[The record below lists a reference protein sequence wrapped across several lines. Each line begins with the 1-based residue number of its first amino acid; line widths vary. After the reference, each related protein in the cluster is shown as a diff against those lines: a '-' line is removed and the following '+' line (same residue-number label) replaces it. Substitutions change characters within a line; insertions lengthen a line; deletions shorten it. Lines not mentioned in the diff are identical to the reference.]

1 MAINK
6 RILSIVVPT
15 FNEERNIKYAYSE
28 ISKVMKK
35 MSRYNYEIIFVDN
48 NSTDRSREIIKT
60 LTKKDKRVTA
70 IFLSRNF
77 TSEYS
82 SHAAMKQAIGD
93 ILTIVDC
100 DLQDHPEVIPKF
112 LKKWEDG
119 YPVVVGVRNVINDTF
134 FMKYVRK
141 FFYVVFKKMANIE
154 MPLNAGTFCLLDRKV
169 LNVIIDLPEKNRFFR
184 GLRAWV
190 GFKTA
195 YVEYERRT
203 RKFGKT
209 KNSFYDYIRDAQRG
223 LLGFSFIPLDL
234 MSTLGF
240 LITFFSFIIAIGY
253 LSWVIFF
260 GNPINASIPIM
271 LSIFVFGGIQMLG
284 ISIVGKYIQIVFEEV
299 KNRPTYIVDEILND
313 HKKKNK
319 KYID

>member
-1 MAINK
+1 MANK
-6 RILSIVVPT
+6 KILSVVVPT
-15 FNEERNIKYAYSE
+15 FNEEGNIGYAYKE
-28 ISKVMKK
+28 ILKVLKTLPK
-35 MSRYNYEIIFVDN
+35 YDYEIIFVDN
-48 NSTDRSREIIKT
+48 YSTDKSRDIIKS
-60 LTKKDKRVTA
+60 LAKKDKKITA
-70 IFLSRNF
+70 IFMSRNF

-93 ILTIVDC
+93 MLTIVDC
-100 DLQDHPEVIPKF
+100 DLQDHPKIIPKF
-112 LKKWEDG
+112 IKRWEEG

-134 FMKYVRK
+134 VMKFIRK
-141 FFYVVFKKMANIE
+141 LFYVIFKKMANIE
-154 MPLNAGTFCLLDRKV
+154 MPLNAGTFWLLDRKV
-169 LNVIIDLPEKNRFFR
+169 LDVITELPERNRFFR

-195 YVEYERRT
+195 YVEYERRV

-209 KNSFYDYIRDAQRG
+209 KNTFFDYIRDAQRG

-240 LITFFSFIIAIGY
+240 LLTFFSFVLAIGY

-299 KNRPTYIVDEILND
+299 KNRPQYVIEEILNN
-313 HKKKNK
+313 HQKNK
-319 KYID
+319 K

>member
-1 MAINK
+1 MVNK
-6 RILSIVVPT
+6 KIISIVVPT
-15 FNEERNIKYAYSE
+15 YNEEDNIEYAYKE
-28 ISKVMKK
+28 IIKVLKTIP
-35 MSRYNYEIIFVDN
+35 RYDYEILFVDN
-48 NSTDRSREIIKT
+48 YSTDKSRNIIKS
-60 LTKKDKRVTA
+60 LAKRNKKITA
-70 IFLSRNF
+70 IFMSRNF

-100 DLQDHPEVIPKF
+100 DLQDHPEIIPKF
-112 LKKWEDG
+112 LKKWEEG
-119 YPVVVGVRNVINDTF
+119 FPIVIGVRNIINDTF
-134 FMKYVRK
+134 LMKYVRK
-141 FFYVVFKKMANIE
+141 LFYVIFKKMANIE

-169 LNVIIDLPEKNRFFR
+169 LDVIVDLPEKNRFFR

-195 YVEYERRT
+195 YVEYERKV

-209 KNSFYDYIRDAQRG
+209 KNSFFDYIRDAQRG

-234 MSTLGF
+234 MSTIGF
-240 LITFFSFIIAIGY
+240 TITFFSFVLAIGY

-299 KNRPTYIVDEILND
+299 KNRPSYVIEEILNN
-313 HKKKNK
+313 HKGKKQ
-319 KYID
+319 

>member
-1 MAINK
+1 MAISK
-6 RILSIVVPT
+6 KTLSIVVPT
-15 FNEERNIKYAYSE
+15 FNEEDNIEYAYKE
-28 ISKVMKK
+28 ITKVLEKIPK
-35 MSRYNYEIIFVDN
+35 YDYEIIFVDN
-48 NSTDRSREIIKT
+48 YSTDKSRKIIKT
-60 LTKKDKRVTA
+60 ITKKDKKVTA

-100 DLQDHPEVIPKF
+100 DLQDHPEIIPKF
-112 LKKWEDG
+112 IKKWEEG
-119 YPVVVGVRNVINDTF
+119 FPVVIGVRNVINDTF
-134 FMKYVRK
+134 VMKFVRK
-141 FFYVVFKKMANIE
+141 LFYVIFKKMSNIE

-169 LNVIIDLPEKNRFFR
+169 LDVIISLPEKNRFFR
-184 GLRAWV
+184 GLRSWA

-195 YVEYERRT
+195 YVEYERRI
-203 RKFGKT
+203 RKYGST
-209 KNSFYDYIRDAQRG
+209 KNTLFDYIRDAQRG

-234 MSTLGF
+234 MSTFGF
-240 LITFFSFIIAIGY
+240 LLTFFSFVLAMGY
-253 LSWVIFF
+253 LFWVIFF

-299 KNRPTYIVDEILND
+299 KGRPSYVIEEILNE
-313 HKKKNK
+313 HKKNK
-319 KYID
+319 KN

>member
-1 MAINK
+1 MTNK
-6 RILSIVVPT
+6 KILSVVVPT
-15 FNEERNIKYAYSE
+15 FNEEGNIEYAYKE
-28 ISKVMKK
+28 ILKVLKTLPK
-35 MSRYNYEIIFVDN
+35 YDYEIIFVDN
-48 NSTDRSREIIKT
+48 YSIDKSRNIIKS
-60 LTKKDKRVTA
+60 LAKKDKKITA
-70 IFLSRNF
+70 IFMSRNF

-100 DLQDHPEVIPKF
+100 DLQDHPEIIPKF
-112 LKKWEDG
+112 IKKWEEG
-119 YPVVVGVRNVINDTF
+119 FPVVVGIRNVINDTF
-134 FMKYVRK
+134 LMKFIRK
-141 FFYVVFKKMANIE
+141 LFYIIFKKMANIE

-169 LNVIIDLPEKNRFFR
+169 LDVITELPERNRFFR

-195 YVEYERRT
+195 YVEYERRV

-209 KNSFYDYIRDAQRG
+209 KNTFFDYIRDAQRG

-240 LITFFSFIIAIGY
+240 LLTFFSFVLAIGY

-299 KNRPTYIVDEILND
+299 KSRPSYVIEEILNN
-313 HKKKNK
+313 HKKNK
-319 KYID
+319 K

>member
-1 MAINK
+1 MAFNK
-6 RILSIVVPT
+6 KTLSIVVPT
-15 FNEERNIKYAYSE
+15 FNEEDNIEYAYKE
-28 ISKVMKK
+28 IIKALEKIPK
-35 MSRYNYEIIFVDN
+35 YDYEIIFVDN
-48 NSTDRSREIIKT
+48 YSTDKSRKIIKT
-60 LTKKDKRVTA
+60 ITKKDKKVTA

-100 DLQDHPEVIPKF
+100 DLQDHPEIIPKF
-112 LKKWEDG
+112 IKKWEEG
-119 YPVVVGVRNVINDTF
+119 FPVVIGVRNVINDTF
-134 FMKYVRK
+134 VMKYVRK
-141 FFYVVFKKMANIE
+141 LFYVIFKKMANIE

-169 LNVIIDLPEKNRFFR
+169 LDVIISLPEKNRFFR
-184 GLRAWV
+184 GLRSWA

-195 YVEYERRT
+195 YVEYERRI
-203 RKFGKT
+203 RKYGST
-209 KNSFYDYIRDAQRG
+209 KNTLFDYIRDAQRG

-234 MSTLGF
+234 MSTFGF
-240 LITFFSFIIAIGY
+240 LLTFFSFVLAIGY
-253 LSWVIFF
+253 LFWVIFF

-299 KNRPTYIVDEILND
+299 KGRPSYVIEEILND
-313 HKKKNK
+313 HKKNK
-319 KYID
+319 KN

>member
-1 MAINK
+1 MANK
-6 RILSIVVPT
+6 KILSVVVPT
-15 FNEERNIKYAYSE
+15 FNEEGNIEYAYKE
-28 ISKVMKK
+28 ILKVLKTLPK
-35 MSRYNYEIIFVDN
+35 YDYEIIFVDN
-48 NSTDRSREIIKT
+48 YSTDKSRDIIKS
-60 LTKKDKRVTA
+60 LAKKDKKITA
-70 IFLSRNF
+70 IFMSRNF

-93 ILTIVDC
+93 MLTIVDC
-100 DLQDHPEVIPKF
+100 DLQDHPKIIPKF
-112 LKKWEDG
+112 IKRWEEG
-119 YPVVVGVRNVINDTF
+119 YLVVVGVRNVINDTF
-134 FMKYVRK
+134 VMKFIRK
-141 FFYVVFKKMANIE
+141 LFYVIFKKMANIE
-154 MPLNAGTFCLLDRKV
+154 MPLNAGTFCLLDRKA
-169 LNVIIDLPEKNRFFR
+169 LDVIVNLPERNRFFR

-195 YVEYERRT
+195 YVEYERRV

-209 KNSFYDYIRDAQRG
+209 KNTFFDYIRDAQRG

-240 LITFFSFIIAIGY
+240 LLTFFSFVLAIGY

-299 KNRPTYIVDEILND
+299 KNRPQYVIEEILNN
-313 HKKKNK
+313 HQKNK
-319 KYID
+319 K

>member
-6 RILSIVVPT
+6 KILSIVVPT
-15 FNEERNIKYAYSE
+15 FNEEGNIKYAYTE
-28 ISKVMKK
+28 ISRVMKK
-35 MSRYNYEIIFVDN
+35 TSKYNYEIIFVDN
-48 NSTDRSREIIKT
+48 YSTDKSREIIKT

-112 LKKWEDG
+112 LKKWEEG

-134 FMKYVRK
+134 LMKYVRK
-141 FFYVVFKKMANIE
+141 LFYVVFKKMANIE

-195 YVEYERRT
+195 YVEYERRV

-234 MSTLGF
+234 MSTIGF
-240 LITFFSFIIAIGY
+240 LITFISFILAVGY

-299 KNRPTYIVDEILND
+299 KNRPSYIIDEILND
-313 HKKKNK
+313 HKKNNSK
-319 KYID
+319 

>member
-1 MAINK
+1 MANK
-6 RILSIVVPT
+6 KIISIVIPT
-15 FNEERNIKYAYSE
+15 FNEEDNIEYAYKE
-28 ISKVMKK
+28 TIKILKK
-35 MSRYNYEIIFVDN
+35 IPKYDYEIIFVDN
-48 NSTDRSREIIKT
+48 YSTDKSRDIIKS
-60 LTKKDKRVTA
+60 LAKKDKKITA
-70 IFLSRNF
+70 IFMSRNF

-100 DLQDHPEVIPKF
+100 DLQDHPKIIPKF
-112 LKKWEDG
+112 IKKWEEG
-119 YPVVVGVRNVINDTF
+119 FLVVVGIRNVIDDTF
-134 FMKYVRK
+134 LMKFIRK
-141 FFYVVFKKMANIE
+141 LFYIIFKKMANIE

-169 LNVIIDLPEKNRFFR
+169 LDVITELPERNRFFR

-195 YVEYERRT
+195 YVEYERRV

-209 KNSFYDYIRDAQRG
+209 KNTFFDYIRDAQRG

-240 LITFFSFIIAIGY
+240 LLTFFSFVLAIGY

-271 LSIFVFGGIQMLG
+271 LSIFVFSGIQILG

-299 KNRPTYIVDEILND
+299 KNRPQYVIEEILNN
-313 HKKKNK
+313 HKKNK
-319 KYID
+319 K

>member
-1 MAINK
+1 MAK
-6 RILSIVVPT
+6 RKILSIIVPT
-15 FNEERNIKYAYSE
+15 YNEEDNILYAYLE
-28 ISKVMKK
+28 IKK
-35 MSRYNYEIIFVDN
+35 YLKKIPKYDYEVIFVDN
-48 NSTDRSREIIKT
+48 CSTDQSRNIIDK
-60 LTKKDKRVTA
+60 LAKKDKKVTA
-70 IFLSRNF
+70 IYLSRNF

-112 LKKWEDG
+112 IKKWEEG
-119 YPVVVGVRNVINDTF
+119 FPVVIGVRNVINDTF
-134 FMKYVRK
+134 IMKYVRK
-141 FFYVVFKKMANIE
+141 LFYIIFKKMANIE

-184 GLRAWV
+184 GLRAWA

-195 YVEYERRT
+195 YVEYERRE
-203 RKFGKT
+203 RKFGTT
-209 KNSFYDYIRDAQRG
+209 KNSLYDYIRDAQRG

-240 LITFFSFIIAIGY
+240 MITFFSFILAIVY

-271 LSIFVFGGIQMLG
+271 LAIFVFGGIQMLG

-299 KNRPTYIVDEILND
+299 KARPSYVIDKILNN
-313 HKKKNK
+313 HKKNS
-319 KYID
+319 